1 MSDSSSSTISPIFR
15 LDASVWVSIG
25 HLLDY
30 GDAIRL
36 RCTNHVLSERLK
48 RGIRDLRI
56 EWHPSRFIEFH
67 LVDDLISTYPN
78 IKTAIFIQDGCS
90 IRCWQPTAWTTPHS
104 SLTRLVLRFMAA
116 PSLILTR
123 DAALDLVLP
132 SLEHL
137 DIESE
142 RCFNNVP
149 AWAKA
154 PDVRFVGLPRSLLTL
169 RVSDSRA
176 LYLTL
181 EDFAQLPVGLEEL
194 ELDFDPDFDSESHE
208 NPAVML
214 PRLPP
219 SVKKIRLKDG
229 LKYWLV
235 RASDLPASLESL
247 QLEGENAPLCFLDS
261 SAELYEDCSLLDFK
275 DVAKHLPNL
284 KSLLL
289 PKSFLSPQAALTF
302 VPPSVTR
309 LDLCLY
315 PSEPSDY
322 DCLDE
327 VVSRFG
333 SKLVKHTVGLWK
345 ELDEALLGSPD
356 TPPDQDPGTSIPL
369 IIEEMDHHVHPT
381 NAGVARIPPKT
392 TTLDLGFPLLRDD
405 PLTNGSDS
413 WLPQSVTELKI
424 QKCSPVVPLLNS
436 FISPSYHN
444 RLAELELPDSWEF
457 TTNDWHEALPD
468 SLERL
473 LANIEEES
481 WKEFMT
487 LMATSSRFPK
497 LSYIRNRKAI
507 DIASAFC
514 AVAPQ
519 ILDLLLSVNVSV
531 GHFETMTEAQF
542 EPLLNS
548 KVDDF
553 RIIIRSDCDASELE
567 KTILFLLNR
576 LPKTLK
582 ILCLRSKCALSPKWH
597 WTPPKTLHGFE
608 IIVSDSGESAPV
620 KEEEEGEA
628 SCNIAF
634 PDSLSFLVLKNPDD
648 FPDECLPPYLSAF
661 SPGSEAERRYLNS
674 RKPLSP
680 GLSILDPR
688 E

>member
-1 MSDSSSSTISPIFR
+1 M
-15 LDASVWVSIG
+15 
-25 HLLDY
+25 
-30 GDAIRL
+30 
-36 RCTNHVLSERLK
+36 
-48 RGIRDLRI
+48 
-56 EWHPSRFIEFH
+56 
-67 LVDDLISTYPN
+67 
-78 IKTAIFIQDGCS
+78 
-90 IRCWQPTAWTTPHS
+90 
-104 SLTRLVLRFMAA
+104 
-116 PSLILTR
+116 
-123 DAALDLVLP
+123 
-132 SLEHL
+132 
-137 DIESE
+137 
-142 RCFNNVP
+142 
-149 AWAKA
+149 
-154 PDVRFVGLPRSLLTL
+154 
-169 RVSDSRA
+169 
-176 LYLTL
+176 
-181 EDFAQLPVGLEEL
+181 
-194 ELDFDPDFDSESHE
+194 
-208 NPAVML
+208 
-214 PRLPP
+214 
-219 SVKKIRLKDG
+219 
-229 LKYWLV
+229 V
-235 RASDLPASLESL
+235 RASDLPASLET
-247 QLEGENAPLCFLDS
+247 LELHFDSNSSCLLDS
-261 SAELYEDCSLLDFK
+261 STELDEDCSLLDFK
-275 DVAKHLPNL
+275 DAAQHLPNL

-289 PKSFLSPQAALTF
+289 PKSFLSPRKVLTF

-309 LDLCLY
+309 LNLCMY

-345 ELDEALLGSPD
+345 ELDKALLGSPD

-369 IIEEMDHHVHPT
+369 IIEEMDFRGFQT
-381 NAGVARIPPKT
+381 NAGVARLPPKA
-392 TTLDLGFPLLRDD
+392 TTLCMGYALPSTE

-424 QKCSPVVPLLNS
+424 LRLRNDPPLLS
-436 FISPSYHN
+436 AFISPSYHHC
-444 RLAELELPDSWEF
+444 LLELNLPESWEF
-457 TTNDWHEALPD
+457 TTKDWHEALPD
-468 SLERL
+468 SLKRL
-473 LANIEEES
+473 LANIEAES

-497 LSYIRNRKAI
+497 LSHIRNNKTI

-519 ILDLLLSVNVSV
+519 VKDLLTCVNVSV

-597 WTPPKTLHGFE
+597 WKPPTTLNSVEIGTFNSTEEDEETNSDDKTWN
-608 IIVSDSGESAPV
+608 VS
-620 KEEEEGEA
+620 
-628 SCNIAF
+628 F
-634 PDSLSFLVLKNPDD
+634 PDSFTSLVLDNPGD

-661 SPGSEAERRYLNS
+661 SPGSEAEKRYLNS
-674 RKPLSP
+674 RQPPSP